1 VSLRRRALVAITI
14 AITIVAG
21 GLTGCAGPTV
31 VRVVDGR
38 EVLGRFVSDYAY
50 ALYGRA
56 AYEEAQ
62 IDQAGAAGGIG
73 LNSGARA
80 GRTALAALEAA
91 ASEDD
96 QSAHLWA
103 AIGALRC
110 RTPGADLEGASAAL
124 ERARGLDPDDAMVYR
139 ELALCRVT
147 TAAATA
153 DPARA
158 RALRDEALIAAEQ
171 AVRLDPDDVAAA
183 SVTASLLVGAGRATE
198 ASRLLRALTIRAPGS
213 TAAWLALRAFARATH
228 DDALAVRAARKAREL
243 SPRLATTLE
252 AEVPALAPL
261 AEIDEALRRD
271 DLAAA
276 RRHAQRAHLTLA
288 DVAVRAAALGR
299 AAPARAEAAV
309 VLAADPTDLDAR
321 IALAVAAD
329 LARDPA
335 ALGAAMDAIPAPPAA
350 LTAASPLARL
360 LFAELLARRVDE
372 GAARAWLAALPA
384 PPVAPDDA
392 LLVAVS
398 ARVRARFAASASGRI
413 AR

>member
-1 VSLRRRALVAITI
+1 MGA
-14 AITIVAG
+14 IVAG
-21 GLTGCAGPTV
+21 GLAGCAAPTV
-31 VRVVDGR
+31 RRVVDGR
-38 EVLGRFVSDYAY
+38 EVEGRFVSDYAY

-62 IDQAGAAGGIG
+62 RGQAAGAGEIG
-73 LNSGARA
+73 LGIDLDPEPRA

-96 QSAHLWA
+96 ESAHLWA

-110 RTPGADLEGASAAL
+110 RTPGADLDGANAAL
-124 ERARGLDPDDAMVYR
+124 ERARGLDPEYPLVYR
-139 ELALCRVT
+139 EIARCRVT
-147 TAAATA
+147 AAAATR

-158 RALRDEALIAAEQ
+158 RALREEALVAAER

-183 SVTASLLVGAGRATE
+183 SVAASLLVGAGRATE
-198 ASRLLRALTIRAPGS
+198 ALRLLRALTIRAPGS
-213 TAAWLALRAFARATH
+213 TEAWLALHAFARATH

-243 SPRLATTLE
+243 SPRLAAEIE

-261 AEIDEALRRD
+261 AEVDEALRRD

-288 DVAVRAAALGR
+288 GLAVRAAALGH

-309 VLAADPTDLDAR
+309 VLAADPADLSAR

-350 LTAASPLARL
+350 LTPPSPLAGL
-360 LFAELLARRVDE
+360 LFAELLFRRVDE

-384 PPVAPDDA
+384 ESPARAAPDDA
-392 LLVAVS
+392 LLLAVS
-398 ARVRARFAASASGRI
+398 ARVRARFAAPAPRPI